1 MKRKLVQK
9 NFRRALKEA
18 LLLAKTDVADYL
30 PGWCGPVV
38 NTDGAVAKRG
48 K

>member
-18 LLLAKTDVADYL
+18 LNLSKTDVADYL
-30 PGWCGPVV
+30 PGWCGPV
-38 NTDGAVAKRG
+38 TDPDAGGGKRR